1 MIFYFQT
8 IYGFTVHVDTYMVKV
23 FLILPFFIFHLTLTL
38 CERCATMPQ
47 HPHIITTEF
56 TNGNTMMHFFR
67 SELVMNLRL
76 DHDSNKQGFQ
86 STVYSPILLVMSLRI
101 HTKARKV

>member
-23 FLILPFFIFHLTLTL
+23 FLILPYFIFHLTITL

-76 DHDSNKQGFQ
+76 DHDSNK
-86 STVYSPILLVMSLRI
+86 
-101 HTKARKV
+101 